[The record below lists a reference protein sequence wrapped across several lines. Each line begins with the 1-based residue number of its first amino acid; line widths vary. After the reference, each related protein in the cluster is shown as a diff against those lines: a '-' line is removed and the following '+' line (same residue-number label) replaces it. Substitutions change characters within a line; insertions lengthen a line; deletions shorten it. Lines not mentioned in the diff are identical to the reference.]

1 MDTLCKIL
9 NKTCERI
16 SKCIGDNF
24 CRLNCKRMDNERRDV
39 KRERAGSFKYLKFLN
54 ARYPT
59 IFDHLKRKNCE
70 RILYLIISENY
81 FLTACGSIRKI
92 SLIIHTGWKAA

>member
-1 MDTLCKIL
+1 
-9 NKTCERI
+9 
-16 SKCIGDNF
+16 
-24 CRLNCKRMDNERRDV
+24 MDNEKRDV

-81 FLTACGSIRKI
+81 FLTACDSIRKI